1 MNEVPEAERIVCD
14 YEKWLRSW
22 TSSEK
27 TISARRTV
35 ALNRLREWGLEGMT
49 GENVQRWLGRPKL
62 SRWTRSTYHAHL
74 NDFCAWLVATGHLTT
89 NPMESIRK
97 PTRPSSL
104 PRPLTEPDVERVL
117 ATATGRTRDWIL
129 IALLSGLRVHEIAK
143 LRGEDVTE
151 EAIFVEGKGGTRAM
165 LPTHPDI
172 WTMASRYPRQGYWFP
187 GRDGHIKPYTI
198 TTSVSRVLD
207 TLGLEGSIH
216 RCRHTYG
223 TRLLRGGT
231 HIRVVQ
237 KLMRHASLATTAT
250 YTAVDENEMRAAISR
265 LTA

>member
-1 MNEVPEAERIVCD
+1 MDAKKVDQTVAEYVR
-14 YEKWLRSW
+14 WLRSW

-35 ALNRLREWGLEGMT
+35 ALSRLREWGVEGMT
-49 GENVQRWLGRPKL
+49 ADNVQQWLGRPDL

-74 NDFCAWLVATGHLTT
+74 NDLCGWLVATGRLAE
-89 NPMESIRK
+89 NPMEGVRK

-117 ATATGRTRDWIL
+117 ATATGRTRDWIM

-151 EAIFVEGKGGTRAM
+151 DTIFVEGKGGTRAM

-172 WTMASRYPRQGYWFP
+172 WEMASRYPRQGYWFR
-187 GRDGHIKPYTI
+187 GRSGPIKPYTI
-198 TTSVSRVLD
+198 TTRVSRVFD
-207 TLGLEGSIH
+207 SLGLEGSIH

-250 YTAVDENEMRAAISR
+250 YTAVDEDEMRAAISR
-265 LTA
+265 LSA